1 MIIIVVMMMMM
12 MVVMMMHYEVTHKG
26 KIISDA
32 TSK

>member
-12 MVVMMMHYEVTHKG
+12 VVMMHYEVTHKG

-32 TSK
+32 TS